1 MQNTKTQ
8 KIIVSASSML
18 VLTVT
23 MILTFKFPK
32 FAILWNGTAYFIGI
46 ITWYFNEW
54 INYNETLN
62 DIYENWEDADTFSNA
77 QLSCIGF
84 KVNDCDLVAVYSP
97 DLISQSEVEKSISE
111 QTFDERIILMTSP
124 QYQKWLAEIQENT
137 DIQITTRK
145 RGD

>member
-1 MQNTKTQ
+1 MQNTKIQ
-8 KIIVSASSML
+8 KIIVFTSSML
-18 VLTVT
+18 ILVAT

-32 FAILWNGTAYFIGI
+32 YAILWNGSAYFIGM

-62 DIYENWEDADTFSNA
+62 DIYENWEDADMFNNA

-84 KVNDCDLVAVYSP
+84 KVNGCDLVAVYSP

-111 QTFDERIILMTSP
+111 QTFDERIILMTSQ
-124 QYQKWLAEIQENT
+124 QYQKWLAEMQENT